1 MKLGELLNDY
11 RSKYK
16 ISMDEFSKVSN
27 LTKGYISMLEKNE
40 HPRTKKPIIPSY
52 DTVQKIAKGMG
63 ISFEDLLTK
72 LDADQ
77 EIAVNATP
85 DFFLVSDIQKI
96 YNQLKGFEKNK
107 LLKYAN
113 NLLIKQEST
122 EQLYAVTGLSASA
135 AASGWGRGYGYDD
148 GDIYTVYTTEKPPYH
163 EISTMISGDS
173 MEPEYH
179 NGDML
184 YLVNEGI
191 STYNGDL
198 AVVVYDDRTYFK
210 KVYTEN
216 GKLRLVSINEK
227 YDDIYI
233 DFPPAEDTYIRI
245 FSVVGSFTP
254 IEP

>member
-52 DTVQKIAKGMG
+52 ETVQKIAKGMG

-85 DFFLVSDIQKI
+85 DFFFVSDIQKI
-96 YNQLKGFEKNK
+96 YNQLKGVEKNK

-148 GDIYTVYTTEKPPYH
+148 NDIYTVYTNEEPPRH
-163 EISTMISGDS
+163 DISTMVIGDS

-179 NGDML
+179 DGEML
-184 YLVNEGI
+184 YLADKGI

-198 AVVVYDDRTYFK
+198 AVVVYEDRTYFK
-210 KVYTEN
+210 KVYTEQDQI
-216 GKLRLVSINEK
+216 RLISLNKK
-227 YDDIYI
+227 YDDICI
-233 DFPPAEDTYIRI
+233 DFPPAEDSHIKI
-245 FSVVGSFTP
+245 FSVVGSFKP
-254 IEP
+254 IEV